1 MSHTALLADDE
12 PLLLR
17 ALRLQLQQL
26 WPELQIVAEAA
37 NGIDALRLLG
47 ELQPDVAFL
56 DIKMP
61 GLSGLDVALGARETQ
76 VVFVTAYDEFAIE
89 AFDKQALDYLLKPVN
104 EARLQKTIARLQQR
118 LQARKS
124 GAPAT
129 TPASDEWLRWLRVGI
144 GNDVRLIDVDSV
156 IYFQAADKYT
166 GVFSTDGEFLIRTP
180 IKELMEQLDP
190 GQFWQIHRSSIVKV
204 SAITQASR
212 DFSGKITLTLKQCP
226 QKLAVSKPY
235 AHLFRQM

>member
-1 MSHTALLADDE
+1 MNHTALLADDE

-76 VVFVTAYDEFAIE
+76 IVFVTAYDEFAIE
-89 AFDKQALDYLLKPVN
+89 AFNKQALDYLLKPVN
-104 EARLQKTIARLQQR
+104 EARLQKTIDRLLQR
-118 LQARKS
+118 LQASK
-124 GAPAT
+124 PN
-129 TPASDEWLRWLRVGI
+129 TPAGEPWLRWLRVGI

-190 GQFWQIHRSSIVKV
+190 GKFWQIHRSSIVKI
-204 SAITQASR
+204 SEITQASR
-212 DFSGKITLTLKQCP
+212 DFSGKITLTLKHGQ
-226 QKLAVSKPY
+226 QKLAVSKSY

>member
-17 ALRLQLQQL
+17 ALCLQLQQQ

-61 GLSGLDVALGARETQ
+61 GLSGLDVALGARDTQ
-76 VVFVTAYDEFAIE
+76 IVFVTAYDEFAIE

-104 EARLQKTIARLQQR
+104 EARLQKTITRLQQR
-118 LQARKS
+118 LQASKS
-124 GAPAT
+124 AATAT

-190 GQFWQIHRSSIVKV
+190 GQFWQIHRSSIVKI

-235 AHLFRQM
+235 DHLFRQM